1 MEIKTEKEFDE
12 FINNN
17 YVLIDFYADWCG
29 PCKMLSPVLDELA
42 SSRSEVKIAK
52 VNVDRLQGLAQKY
65 GVMSI
70 PTLLLFKGGN
80 LIDKKIGFNAMPVLS
95 DWINEN
101 I

>member
-42 SSRSEVKIAK
+42 SSRNEVKIAK